1 MENSKKILKQF
12 GVIPLLRLAIK
23 KEGGGVESTG
33 PHKVKLIED
42 KIGKK
47 IEYQTGKEIYV
58 VWYFVEENGEKKKYP
73 VPVKDKNDEVHY
85 LIQRL
90 SVFEPGDEVI
100 LECKREGQRNIIDVM
115 PVKEKE
121 PKKKEKETKSPADIK
136 PEDIPVV
143 EDEDYGEP
151 PEDLFE

>member
-1 MENSKKILKQF
+1 
-12 GVIPLLRLAIK
+12 
-23 KEGGGVESTG
+23 
-33 PHKVKLIED
+33 
-42 KIGKK
+42 
-47 IEYQTGKEIYV
+47 
-58 VWYFVEENGEKKKYP
+58 
-73 VPVKDKNDEVHY
+73 
-85 LIQRL
+85 
-90 SVFEPGDEVI
+90 
-100 LECKREGQRNIIDVM
+100 M